1 MSSYVRIIREHMR
14 QQPSP
19 TWTELPLAGERLSE
33 IILFGHGKD
42 ADVMVELLD
51 GRQFVLG
58 LGGTLRVHGCP
69 GLETEVTRWDD
80 RSLVIR
86 YFGQN
91 LKVAAVQL
99 GVPDQA
105 DAEKLATDV
114 QEWLATNGV
123 DHLLWGVSIEIEVVP
138 ILEAAD

>member
-1 MSSYVRIIREHMR
+1 
-14 QQPSP
+14 
-19 TWTELPLAGERLSE
+19 
-33 IILFGHGKD
+33 
-42 ADVMVELLD
+42 MVELLD

-91 LKVAAVQL
+91 LKVAAVRL
-99 GVPDQA
+99 GVPDRADVEELVA
-105 DAEKLATDV
+105 DAH
-114 QEWLATNGV
+114 EWLATDGV
-123 DHLLWGVSIEIEVVP
+123 EDLLWGVSIEIEVVP
-138 ILEAAD
+138 ILQDAD

>member
-1 MSSYVRIIREHMR
+1 MSSYVRTIREYMR
-14 QQPSP
+14 QQPPP
-19 TWTELPLAGERLSE
+19 TWTELPLAGEQLSE

-91 LKVAAVQL
+91 LKVAAVRL
-99 GVPDQA
+99 GVPDRADVEELVA
-105 DAEKLATDV
+105 DAH
-114 QEWLATNGV
+114 EWLATDGV
-123 DHLLWGVSIEIEVVP
+123 EDLLWGVSIEIEVVP
-138 ILEAAD
+138 ILQDAD